1 MGDFTYDKP
10 EERKF
15 FQAVIKVLEGKNKEL
30 AEKLKSGKCTI
41 SDSSNFSQKRWNG
54 MQTTVY
60 FYVPVDVIDKF
71 GHSDKKVL
79 LDVCDMIMPKEA
91 GFDITE
97 LEIAPLLDSV
107 TANKTLQD
115 DLEEVV
121 SNQSYAVIQ
130 GLPEDIKSK
139 GQEMSAVYS
148 YLYCIENTLRV
159 FIEKVGADKYG
170 EDYFNNLSISN
181 SVKRKIEQRME
192 EEEKNQWICV
202 RGSSN
207 LFYLDFKELGDI
219 IVNNWSDFKSFF
231 PEQAFVTS
239 KINELSRCRNLIA
252 HNSMITA
259 SEKDL
264 LRLYYNQFLSF
275 HFFSHLI

>member
-1 MGDFTYDKP
+1 MSDFTYEKP
-10 EERKF
+10 DEKKY
-15 FQAVIKVLEGKNKEL
+15 FQAVIKVLEGKKKAL
-30 AEKLKSGKCTI
+30 ATKLKLGKCTI
-41 SDSSNFSQKRWNG
+41 SNSSNFSQKRWNG

-71 GHSDKKVL
+71 EQSDKKVL

-91 GFDITE
+91 GFDITKI
-97 LEIAPLLDSV
+97 EIAPLLDSV
-107 TANKTLQD
+107 SANKTLED
-115 DLEEVV
+115 DLEEIVN
-121 SNQSYAVIQ
+121 NQSYAIIQ
-130 GLPEDIKSK
+130 GLPGDIKSK
-139 GQEMSAVYS
+139 GQEMSEVYS

-159 FIEKVGADKYG
+159 FIEKIGTDKYG
-170 EDYFNNLSISN
+170 EDYFNHLSISI

-202 RGSSN
+202 RGDSD

-219 IVNNWSDFKSFF
+219 IVNNWNDFKSFF
-231 PEQAFVTS
+231 PDQAFVTS

-252 HNSMITA
+252 HNSMITP

-264 LRLYYNQFLSF
+264 LRLYYNQFLSQINGTR
-275 HFFSHLI
+275 HI

>member
-1 MGDFTYDKP
+1 MSDFTYDKP
-10 EERKF
+10 DERKY
-15 FQAVIKVLEGKNKEL
+15 FQAVIKVLEGKKKEL
-30 AEKLKSGKCTI
+30 ATKLKLGKCTI

-60 FYVPVDVIDKF
+60 FYVPVDVMDKF
-71 GHSDKKVL
+71 DISDKKL
-79 LDVCDMIMPKEA
+79 LLNVCDMIMPKEA

-97 LEIAPLLDSV
+97 IEIAPLLDSV
-107 TANKTLQD
+107 SANKTLQD
-115 DLEEVV
+115 DLEEIIN
-121 SNQSYAVIQ
+121 NQSYAIIQ
-130 GLPEDIKSK
+130 GLPEDIKNK
-139 GQEMSAVYS
+139 GQEMSEVYS

-159 FIEKVGADKYG
+159 FIEKIGADKYG
-170 EDYFNNLSISN
+170 EDYFDHLSISN
-181 SVKRKIEQRME
+181 LVKRKIEQRKE

-202 RGSSN
+202 RGDSN

-219 IVNNWSDFKSFF
+219 IVNNWNDFKSFF

-239 KINELSRCRNLIA
+239 KINELARCRNLIA

-264 LRLYYNQFLSF
+264 LRLYYNQFLSQINGAR
-275 HFFSHLI
+275 HN

>member
-1 MGDFTYDKP
+1 MGDFTYDRPDEK
-10 EERKF
+10 RY
-15 FQAVIKVLEGKNKEL
+15 FQAVIKVLEGKKKAL
-30 AEKLKSGKCTI
+30 ATKLKLGKCAI
-41 SDSSNFSQKRWNG
+41 SNSSNFSQKRWNG

-71 GHSDKKVL
+71 EQSDKKVL

-97 LEIAPLLDSV
+97 IEIAPLLDSV
-107 TANKTLQD
+107 SANKTLQD
-115 DLEEVV
+115 DLEEIVN
-121 SNQSYAVIQ
+121 NQSYAIIQ

-139 GQEMSAVYS
+139 GQEMSEVYS

-159 FIEKVGADKYG
+159 FIEKIGTDKYG
-170 EDYFNNLSISN
+170 EDYFNHLSISN

-202 RGSSN
+202 RGDSD
-207 LFYLDFKELGDI
+207 LFYLDFKELGYI
-219 IVNNWSDFKSFF
+219 IVNNWNDFKSFF

-264 LRLYYNQFLSF
+264 LRLY
-275 HFFSHLI
+275 LINF